1 MPKVLRV
8 ALLECRR
15 PALENRTSGRTNAFV
30 RLPVMAVLALVTLS
44 LLSPVRAPSK
54 LPPGQRAAKVA
65 LVGLCTR
72 QSEQIPGADAAL
84 EDLVRAL
91 HDAPRRRGPALPE
104 PWACTC
110 VCGAGKNVFSRGPRR
125 SSYIVLRS
133 ARYRAVAAHKMST
146 RRWRDD
152 RDLDAALADATFGRG
167 WRTAPGA
174 SFVDAPDCL
183 SDAGGD
189 AEEIAARLR
198 YLRRSAPPGSPADA
212 CTLRWRPL
220 RVAPPP
226 PPPGELLFRDGDF
239 AVLRDAYSG
248 RVAVASRTEVTKTP
262 PLTLV

>member
-1 MPKVLRV
+1 
-8 ALLECRR
+8 
-15 PALENRTSGRTNAFV
+15 
-30 RLPVMAVLALVTLS
+30 MAVLTLVTLS
-44 LLSPVRAPSK
+44 LLSAEVRAPNKRS
-54 LPPGQRAAKVA
+54 GHHSTKVA
-65 LVGLCTR
+65 LVALCTQ
-72 QSEQIPGADAAL
+72 QSEQRGSGPGADAARL
-84 EDLVRAL
+84 EDLIRVL

-110 VCGAGKNVFSRGPRR
+110 VCGVGENVFSRGPRR

-133 ARYRAVAAHKMST
+133 ARNRAVVAHKILT

-167 WRTAPGA
+167 WRKAPGA

-183 SDAGGD
+183 SDTGGD
-189 AEEIAARLR
+189 AEEIAAQLR
-198 YLRRSAPPGSPADA
+198 YLRRTAPPGSLADT

-226 PPPGELLFRDGDF
+226 PPPGELLFRDADF
-239 AVLRDAYSG
+239 AVLRDAYRG
-248 RVAVASRTEVTKTP
+248 RVAVASRTEVTATP